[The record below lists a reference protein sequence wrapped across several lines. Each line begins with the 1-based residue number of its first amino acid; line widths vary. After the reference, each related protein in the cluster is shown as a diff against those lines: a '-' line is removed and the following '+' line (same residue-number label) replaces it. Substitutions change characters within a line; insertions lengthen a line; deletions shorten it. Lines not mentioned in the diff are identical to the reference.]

1 MCFLPEGW
9 AVLALCF
16 AFEQFPSSDPWKRIR
31 HRHVVQIL
39 LVAHTCIRYLCMKFH
54 CWKVLLL
61 YLPKRRAQSHREK
74 KKSEWRS
81 HREPQRGR
89 EFVREHLS
97 VVWWWLFSSKLSANW
112 ALPAFWVH
120 VAIFVLESKAHVM
133 NYNRFKEL
141 SRNKRGLVRGEE
153 VRRRNVKL
161 CGARQTEEEKK
172 TSSEAPEPLMW
183 TGAESTA
190 PYSAGGAEVSLSDL
204 NKVNTDIWL
213 ELKEYYRLLIRLRG
227 QMRSQMVTE
236 A

>member
-1 MCFLPEGW
+1 MCFLPEGR
-9 AVLALCF
+9 AALTLCF
-16 AFEQFPSSDPWKRIR
+16 AFEQFHSAGLWKCIR

-39 LVAHTCIRYLCMKFH
+39 LVAHTCIGYLCMKFH

-74 KKSEWRS
+74 KSEWRS
-81 HREPQRGR
+81 HREPERGR

-153 VRRRNVKL
+153 VRRRNLRLCGGRKRSETNRGIEKTAVKL
-161 CGARQTEEEKK
+161 
-172 TSSEAPEPLMW
+172 L
-183 TGAESTA
+183 
-190 PYSAGGAEVSLSDL
+190 SLWCEWEQ
-204 NKVNTDIWL
+204 KA
-213 ELKEYYRLLIRLRG
+213 RLLTLQAGLKYHWATWIKSTWTFG
-227 QMRSQMVTE
+227 WN
-236 A
+236 